1 MNEVVTG
8 LTAEEKKLYNELYFL
23 SDNGLIKPLVYP
35 HPITKK
41 DTMVFHCG
49 GPFVR
54 AFVQGYDPE
63 TNQAERIYGH
73 METKKMLED
82 ITKKLENPQL
92 MYELEWHEGDF
103 AIIDNLAVAHY
114 AVPGTQKPVHEAG
127 LRILH
132 RTTVAGVHEPKK

>member
-1 MNEVVTG
+1 MTG
-8 LTAEEKKLYNELYFL
+8 LSKEERKLYDDLYFL

-35 HPITKK
+35 HPVTRK

-49 GPFVR
+49 GPFVK
-54 AFVQGYDPE
+54 AFIKGYDPT

-73 METKKMLED
+73 LETKKMLGE
-82 ITKKLENPQL
+82 ITAKLEDPKV
-92 MYELEWHEGDF
+92 MYELEWEEGDF
-103 AIIDNLAVAHY
+103 AIVDNLAVAHY

-132 RTTVAGVHEPKK
+132 RTTVAGEHEPTK